1 MLTYSNKIQ
10 KHQKNKSIPFQGVI
24 KYYTNIQNKNIKRLN
39 LINITSQNISNLS
52 SKTIKKEKNCNI
64 STQKITNIQIN
75 NNLQVKSMD
84 NIFFKFDSKKNFESN
99 KKRKIKESF
108 LKTFSPIY
116 KNKNTL
122 KKKNTIDKSY
132 INHKKNMKIINKVKS
147 ISIEESIKNSDN
159 SINKKNQTNKKNI
172 KYKISVTEN
181 FENETKKIIYK
192 PKIKI
197 TKNIKNNNLN
207 VKKQEKINL
216 KENKTTIKYNLKK
229 KTERTKNIKQIKLK
243 IPFFRNTTTQK
254 NNIKKK
260 SLNEKEKKIKEKKIE
275 NKKLENNNINNNKQ
289 IIKTE
294 ENKKSKKKVKIKDII
309 KKESESDESIIDDLY
324 NSEDCLTKDLD
335 EDLSFISKNKG
346 TINDRYL
353 IKKNP
358 LLNKILNNN
367 KKETLKL
374 KNNEQHFKNH
384 SLTFPIQISTKFKE
398 DKKQFKLNQINR
410 KNLNISQIYIR
421 ENNFNIEYSNE
432 TNDDDSTS
440 YINNIDISCSSDEN
454 DIKINE
460 NKKEINYNNNTKK
473 QIYEINCCGNKN
485 NIIFNPINN
494 IKLNNE
500 NHILKNNQINENNI
514 YNNNNI
520 LKNSQKF
527 FTYIPL
533 FSKLIFPYC
542 NLEILNTLT
551 LINKKIYKSF
561 LPIIYLKLKEKILL
575 INKSKDKE
583 IKTKI
588 KKKSFK
594 YSPLYKN
601 IKFIEKI
608 YYENLYNYKSS
619 YDLII
624 KKDLPRTFPDNILFK
639 EGTNFY
645 NKLYRILSS
654 YSNYNKKIGYA
665 QGLNL
670 ITAQIILIFEK
681 EEEIFLFLDSIVNR
695 FCLESLI
702 GINNYLLIKKL
713 DKICTLIKNF
723 CKKVSFYLENNN
735 LSYEFFIANWV
746 LTLFSNSM
754 NIENLNLIWDFM
766 IIFGWKFFYFFVIS
780 VINFYEND
788 IISYNPDQ
796 ISELK
801 KNLLFSDKF
810 IKNIENIINK
820 TFHLM
825 EINYNMID

>member
-84 NIFFKFDSKKNFESN
+84 NIFFKFDSKKTFESN

-192 PKIKI
+192 PKIKN

-454 DIKINE
+454 DIKVNE
-460 NKKEINYNNNTKK
+460 NKKEINYK
-473 QIYEINCCGNKN
+473 
-485 NIIFNPINN
+485 
-494 IKLNNE
+494 
-500 NHILKNNQINENNI
+500 
-514 YNNNNI
+514 NNNI
-520 LKNSQKF
+520 LLKHSQKF

-601 IKFIEKI
+601 VKFIEKI

-624 KKDLPRTFPDNILFK
+624 KKDLPRTFPENILFK

-810 IKNIENIINK
+810 IKNIENIINQ